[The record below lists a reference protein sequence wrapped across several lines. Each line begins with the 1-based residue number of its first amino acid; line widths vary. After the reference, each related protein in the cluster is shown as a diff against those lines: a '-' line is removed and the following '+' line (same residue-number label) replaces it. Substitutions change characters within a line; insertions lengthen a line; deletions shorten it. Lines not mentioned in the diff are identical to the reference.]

1 MKTLEDYLKW
11 MKTDDVVKATQESRT
26 KNAALLN
33 DQGIAAIAI
42 LFSDVLAEVIKS
54 PEILLSKE
62 VKVPTPGAGALP
74 LLGLR

>member
-1 MKTLEDYLKW
+1 MKSLDDYLKR
-11 MKTDDVVKATQESRT
+11 MKTDDVVKATQEART

-33 DQGIAAIAI
+33 DQGLAAIAT

-62 VKVPTPGAGALP
+62 EITNAFREQP
-74 LLGLR
+74 RS